1 MSPNFIAT
9 VAALCCFGAAASLVI
24 QLLRKPK
31 KHIVVR
37 LAGFS
42 WTRDDFCRGW
52 LITGD
57 TGSGKTRS
65 GITRLLYQVF
75 QNEPTWGGLCID
87 DKGIYWETL
96 SQMAKHFGR
105 EDDLILLQVR
115 PDEAASTWQPR
126 HTYNLTSDRSIPFNT
141 FAKAVVDTA
150 ASLGQAGDKAFFKNQ
165 AQTHIAAALET
176 LREIGADVTLEN
188 AYHLLLDQSDL
199 DEAMT
204 DLASS
209 HQTMRRRELAEH
221 FTNRFLSQ
229 PPEQIG
235 GVKETIANYLQPFIT
250 PEIAQVFCAAGNSF
264 DFADLDRGKIV
275 CVAMPQKFQ
284 MERRYINTFLKMLFY
299 THALRRFDKPAD
311 ERQRDNLLI
320 LWADEAQ
327 RFVTASEDGMSDYNC
342 IDVIREARA
351 TVVAAAQSSTSFI
364 PPLGREK
371 ARVFTLNLRNRLIFK
386 AADEEGALES
396 ADFLGKKR
404 VIKKSWGYHSGKM
417 SRNYSEQEEHKI
429 KPHVLR
435 NLREAH
441 GCRCPLRARPSQEAA
456 AAIRAK
462 RRSLLLVSLGTIILR
477 RLCCHGSRYLEKAVP
492 LCARRQVLALIREAA
507 ILWKCKRRRPSRL
520 GQLAKAALVIDTP
533 CTSQIFYSFAQRRK
547 RLIEATLQLITLLR
561 TCRLIRNLLK
571 NI

>member
-1 MSPNFIAT
+1 VIADFNT
-9 VAALCCFGAAASLVI
+9 IVVAVLCLTTALLLII
-24 QLLRKPK
+24 QHSRRSTR
-31 KHIVVR
+31 HVVVR
-37 LAGFS
+37 LACFS

-65 GITRLLYQVF
+65 GITPLLFQVF
-75 QNEPTWGGLCID
+75 TNEPTWGGLCID

-96 SQMAKHFGR
+96 SEMAKHFGR

-115 PDEAASTWQPR
+115 PDDAASIWQPR
-126 HTYNLTSDRSIPFNT
+126 HTYNLTSDRTVPYNT

-165 AQTHIAAALET
+165 AQTHTAAALET

-199 DEAMT
+199 DEAMS
-204 DLASS
+204 DLASGD
-209 HQTMRRRELAEH
+209 QTARRRELAEH
-221 FTNRFLSQ
+221 FANRFLSQ

-250 PEIAQVFCAAGNSF
+250 PEIAQVFCPAKNSF
-264 DFADLDRGKIV
+264 EFADLDRGKII

-311 ERQRDNLLI
+311 ERGRDNLLI

-342 IDVIREARA
+342 IDVIREART

-371 ARVFTLNLRNRLIFK
+371 ARVFTLNLRNRVIFK

-396 ADFLGKKR
+396 ADFLGKKC

-417 SRNYSEQEEHKI
+417 SRNYSEQDEHKI
-429 KPHVLR
+429 KPHGLR
-435 NLREAH
+435 NLQKH
-441 GCRCPLRARPSQEAA
+441 
-456 AAIRAK
+456 
-462 RRSLLLVSLGTIILR
+462 T
-477 RLCCHGSRYLEKAVP
+477 AVVVH
-492 LCARRQVLALIREAA
+492 CER
-507 ILWKCKRRRPSRL
+507 
-520 GQLAKAALVIDTP
+520 GH
-533 CTSQIFYSFAQRRK
+533 RRK
-547 RLIEATLQLITLLR
+547 LLPPIESDGQI
-561 TCRLIRNLLK
+561 CRWFY
-571 NI
+571 

>member
-1 MSPNFIAT
+1 MSTTAVSIVVVACWA
-9 VAALCCFGAAASLVI
+9 VAAAILIAHFF
-24 QLLRKPK
+24 RKPANR
-31 KHIVVR
+31 VVLR
-37 LAGFS
+37 LAGFK
-42 WTRDDFCRGW
+42 WTRADFCRGW

-65 GITRLLYQVF
+65 GITPLLFQVF

-87 DKGIYWETL
+87 DKGLYWETL

-115 PDEAASTWQPR
+115 PDNANSSWRPR
-126 HTYNLTSDRSIPFNT
+126 HTYNLVSDRSIPYNT

-150 ASLGQAGDKAFFKNQ
+150 SSLGQAGDKGFFRNQ
-165 AQTHIAAALET
+165 AQTHIATALET

-204 DLASS
+204 DLASGR
-209 HQTMRRRELAEH
+209 QTARRRELSDH

-250 PEIAQVFCAAGNSF
+250 PEIAQVFCPGADTF
-264 DFADLDRGKIV
+264 DFADIDRGKII
-275 CVAMPQKFQ
+275 CIAMPQKFQ
-284 MERRYINTFLKMLFY
+284 MERRYVNTFLKMLYY
-299 THALRRFDKPAD
+299 THALRRFDKSAD
-311 ERQRDNLLI
+311 ERRGDNLLI

-327 RFVTASEDGMSDYNC
+327 RFVSASEEGMSDYNC
-342 IDVIREARA
+342 IDVIREAQA

-396 ADFLGKKR
+396 ADFIGKAK
-404 VIKKSWGYHSGKM
+404 VIKKSWGYSNGKM
-417 SRNYSEQEEHKI
+417 SRNYSEQEEHRI
-429 KPHVLR
+429 KPHIFRTMVK
-435 NLREAH
+435 H
-441 GCRCPLRARPSQEAA
+441 AA
-456 AAIRAK
+456 
-462 RRSLLLVSLGTIILR
+462 
-477 RLCCHGSRYLEKAVP
+477 
-492 LCARRQVLALIREAA
+492 
-507 ILWKCKRRRPSRL
+507 
-520 GQLAKAALVIDTP
+520 VIVH
-533 CTSQIFYSFAQRRK
+533 CERGHRRK
-547 RLIEATLQLITLLR
+547 LLPALEPDGSVCEWFR
-561 TCRLIRNLLK
+561 
-571 NI
+571 

>member
-1 MSPNFIAT
+1 MSTTT
-9 VAALCCFGAAASLVI
+9 VLIIVGSLWLAAAVI
-24 QLLRKPK
+24 LIAHWLRAPK
-31 KHIVVR
+31 NRVVLR
-37 LAGFS
+37 LAGFK
-42 WTRDDFCRGW
+42 WTRGDFCRGW

-65 GITRLLYQVF
+65 GITPLLFQIF

-87 DKGIYWETL
+87 DKGLYWETL

-115 PDEAASTWQPR
+115 PDDASSAWQPR
-126 HTYNLTSDRSIPFNT
+126 HTYNLTADRSIPYNT

-150 ASLGQAGDKAFFKNQ
+150 SSLGQSGDKGFFRNQ

-188 AYHLLLDQSDL
+188 AYHLLLDQSDM

-204 DLASS
+204 DLASGQ
-209 HQTMRRRELAEH
+209 QTPRRRELVQH

-235 GVKETIANYLQPFIT
+235 GVKETIANYLQAFIT
-250 PEIAQVFCAAGNSF
+250 PEIAQVFCPGASTF
-264 DFADLDRGKIV
+264 DFADIDRGKII

-284 MERRYINTFLKMLFY
+284 VERRYVNTFLKMLFY
-299 THALRRFDKPAD
+299 THALRRFDKPAG
-311 ERQRDNLLI
+311 ERRRDNLLI

-327 RFVTASEDGMSDYNC
+327 RFVSASEEGMSDYNC
-342 IDVIREARA
+342 IDVIREAQA

-404 VIKKSWGYHSGKM
+404 VIKKSWGYTGGKM
-417 SRNYSEQEEHKI
+417 SRNFSEQEEHKI
-429 KPHVLR
+429 KPHIL
-435 NLREAH
+435 
-441 GCRCPLRARPSQEAA
+441 
-456 AAIRAK
+456 
-462 RRSLLLVSLGTIILR
+462 RSLPKHT
-477 RLCCHGSRYLEKAVP
+477 AV
-492 LCARRQVLALIREAA
+492 
-507 ILWKCKRRRPSRL
+507 
-520 GQLAKAALVIDTP
+520 VIH
-533 CTSQIFYSFAQRRK
+533 CERGHRRK
-547 RLIEATLQLITLLR
+547 LLPPIEPNGKI
-561 TCRLIRNLLK
+561 CSWFGK
-571 NI
+571 G